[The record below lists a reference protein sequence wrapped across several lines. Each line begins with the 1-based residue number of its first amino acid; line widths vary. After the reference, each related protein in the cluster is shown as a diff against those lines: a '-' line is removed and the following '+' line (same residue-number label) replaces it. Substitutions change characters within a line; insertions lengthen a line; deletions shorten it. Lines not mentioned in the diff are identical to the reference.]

1 MLEKLKIHIDTH
13 LSFLHEKKLLVACSG
28 GMDSVAL
35 ADLLK
40 KLNFTIAL
48 AHCNFSL
55 RGSESDEDET
65 FVLNLADKYSIPI
78 FTETFETERFASEHK
93 MSIQMAAR
101 ELRYQ
106 WFEEIANDFKF
117 DYVLTGH
124 HADDDLETFFI
135 NLSRGTGLRGLTGI
149 PEVND
154 QIIRPLK
161 PFSRNEILEYAKK
174 EKLYWREDSSNS
186 KTDYLRNKIRLEV
199 LPNYKKIGDTVVKS
213 FQKTQENLLAS
224 QSLVEDYMALI
235 SNLVM
240 KVVDGGYSIDI
251 QKLQELPNTKA
262 LVYEL
267 LFPFGFTAWDD
278 ISDLLEAQSGKQIF
292 SNSHRL
298 IKDRDVL
305 LVTEIVVKEFPEEY
319 LISEDEKEITFPIN
333 LMLNATDKI
342 GSVDANTIY
351 VDKDKIQFPLQ
362 LRKWREGDIF
372 FPFGMKGNKKLS
384 KFFKDEKLSLMAKE
398 KIWLLLSEQDVI
410 WVIGLRADDRF
421 KVTPKTENILK
432 INSLPLN
439 QT

>member
-13 LSFLHEKKLLVACSG
+13 LSFLQEKKLLVACSG
-28 GMDSVAL
+28 GVDSVVL

-40 KLNFTIAL
+40 KMNFTIAL

-65 FVLNLADKYSIPI
+65 FVIDLADKYSIPI

-174 EKLYWREDSSNS
+174 EKLYWREDSSNR

-199 LPNYKKIGDTVVKS
+199 LPNYKNIGDTVVKS
-213 FQKTQENLLAS
+213 FQKTQDNLLAS

-235 SNLVM
+235 S
-240 KVVDGGYSIDI
+240 K
-251 QKLQELPNTKA
+251 
-262 LVYEL
+262 
-267 LFPFGFTAWDD
+267 
-278 ISDLLEAQSGKQIF
+278 
-292 SNSHRL
+292 
-298 IKDRDVL
+298 
-305 LVTEIVVKEFPEEY
+305 
-319 LISEDEKEITFPIN
+319 
-333 LMLNATDKI
+333 
-342 GSVDANTIY
+342 
-351 VDKDKIQFPLQ
+351 
-362 LRKWREGDIF
+362 
-372 FPFGMKGNKKLS
+372 
-384 KFFKDEKLSLMAKE
+384 
-398 KIWLLLSEQDVI
+398 
-410 WVIGLRADDRF
+410 
-421 KVTPKTENILK
+421 
-432 INSLPLN
+432 
-439 QT
+439 